1 MTGTLQLLWNVNTAR
16 GVFFKNDFF
25 PKIKLIFFRTFLPPS
40 LKIHKKSCTEEKPM
54 VKPPREESYASKQ
67 KAMVNYPKLK
77 SQQRNNNNKV
87 GEEKKEEK
95 FQLERPTTY
104 TVEPSVDD
112 LKLVISSAKE
122 LESPRARTELMSVIQ
137 KFLDGKR
144 EK

>member
-1 MTGTLQLLWNVNTAR
+1 
-16 GVFFKNDFF
+16 
-25 PKIKLIFFRTFLPPS
+25 
-40 LKIHKKSCTEEKPM
+40 M

-67 KAMVNYPKLK
+67 KALVNYPKLK
-77 SQQRNNNNKV
+77 SQQRNTNKA
-87 GEEKKEEK
+87 GEGKKEEK

-122 LESPRARTELMSVIQ
+122 LESPKARMELMSVIQ

>member
-1 MTGTLQLLWNVNTAR
+1 MGILATNYTNLY
-16 GVFFKNDFF
+16 FC
-25 PKIKLIFFRTFLPPS
+25 RTFLPPS
-40 LKIHKKSCTEEKPM
+40 LKVHKRSCTEEKPM

-77 SQQRNNNNKV
+77 SQQRNTKAA
-87 GEEKKEEK
+87 EETKKEEEK

-122 LESPRARTELMSVIQ
+122 LESPKARMELMSVIQ
-137 KFLDGKR
+137 KFLEGKR
-144 EK
+144 REK

>member
-1 MTGTLQLLWNVNTAR
+1 
-16 GVFFKNDFF
+16 
-25 PKIKLIFFRTFLPPS
+25 
-40 LKIHKKSCTEEKPM
+40 M

-77 SQQRNNNNKV
+77 SQQRKAA
-87 GEEKKEEK
+87 EETKKEEEK

-122 LESPRARTELMSVIQ
+122 LESPKARMELMSVIQ
-137 KFLDGKR
+137 KFLEGKR
-144 EK
+144 REK

>member
-1 MTGTLQLLWNVNTAR
+1 
-16 GVFFKNDFF
+16 
-25 PKIKLIFFRTFLPPS
+25 
-40 LKIHKKSCTEEKPM
+40 M

-77 SQQRNNNNKV
+77 SQQRNNNKV
-87 GEEKKEEK
+87 EEEKKEEK

-122 LESPRARTELMSVIQ
+122 LESPKARTELMSVIQ

>member
-1 MTGTLQLLWNVNTAR
+1 
-16 GVFFKNDFF
+16 
-25 PKIKLIFFRTFLPPS
+25 
-40 LKIHKKSCTEEKPM
+40 M

-77 SQQRNNNNKV
+77 SQQRNNKV
-87 GEEKKEEK
+87 EEEKKEEK

-122 LESPRARTELMSVIQ
+122 LESPKARTELMSVIQ

>member
-1 MTGTLQLLWNVNTAR
+1 
-16 GVFFKNDFF
+16 
-25 PKIKLIFFRTFLPPS
+25 
-40 LKIHKKSCTEEKPM
+40 M

-77 SQQRNNNNKV
+77 SQQRNNNKA
-87 GEEKKEEK
+87 EEEK

-122 LESPRARTELMSVIQ
+122 LESPKARTELMSLIQ

>member
-1 MTGTLQLLWNVNTAR
+1 
-16 GVFFKNDFF
+16 
-25 PKIKLIFFRTFLPPS
+25 
-40 LKIHKKSCTEEKPM
+40 M

-104 TVEPSVDD
+104 TVEPSLDD

>member
-1 MTGTLQLLWNVNTAR
+1 
-16 GVFFKNDFF
+16 
-25 PKIKLIFFRTFLPPS
+25 
-40 LKIHKKSCTEEKPM
+40 M

-77 SQQRNNNNKV
+77 SQQRNNNKV
-87 GEEKKEEK
+87 EKKEEK

-122 LESPRARTELMSVIQ
+122 LESPQTRMELMSVIQ

>member
-1 MTGTLQLLWNVNTAR
+1 
-16 GVFFKNDFF
+16 
-25 PKIKLIFFRTFLPPS
+25 
-40 LKIHKKSCTEEKPM
+40 M

-77 SQQRNNNNKV
+77 SQQRNNNNKA

-122 LESPRARTELMSVIQ
+122 LESPQARTELMSVIQ

>member
-1 MTGTLQLLWNVNTAR
+1 MNSVQ
-16 GVFFKNDFF
+16 KE
-25 PKIKLIFFRTFLPPS
+25 IIFCRTFLPPS
-40 LKIHKKSCTEEKPM
+40 LKIHKRSCTEEKPM

-77 SQQRNNNNKV
+77 SQQRNNNKV
-87 GEEKKEEK
+87 EEEKKEEK

-122 LESPRARTELMSVIQ
+122 LESPKARTELMSVIQ

>member
-1 MTGTLQLLWNVNTAR
+1 
-16 GVFFKNDFF
+16 
-25 PKIKLIFFRTFLPPS
+25 
-40 LKIHKKSCTEEKPM
+40 M
-54 VKPPREESYASKQ
+54 VKAPREESYASKQ

-77 SQQRNNNNKV
+77 SQQRNSSKV
-87 GEEKKEEK
+87 EEEEK

-122 LESPRARTELMSVIQ
+122 LESPKARTELMSVIQ

>member
-1 MTGTLQLLWNVNTAR
+1 
-16 GVFFKNDFF
+16 
-25 PKIKLIFFRTFLPPS
+25 
-40 LKIHKKSCTEEKPM
+40 M

-77 SQQRNNNNKV
+77 SQQRNGNGNKA

-122 LESPRARTELMSVIQ
+122 LESPKARTELMSVIQ

>member
-1 MTGTLQLLWNVNTAR
+1 
-16 GVFFKNDFF
+16 
-25 PKIKLIFFRTFLPPS
+25 
-40 LKIHKKSCTEEKPM
+40 M

-77 SQQRNNNNKV
+77 SQQRNKENK
-87 GEEKKEEK
+87 EEKKEEK

-122 LESPRARTELMSVIQ
+122 LESPKARMELMSVIQ

>member
-1 MTGTLQLLWNVNTAR
+1 
-16 GVFFKNDFF
+16 
-25 PKIKLIFFRTFLPPS
+25 
-40 LKIHKKSCTEEKPM
+40 M

-77 SQQRNNNNKV
+77 SQQRNNKV
-87 GEEKKEEK
+87 EEEIKEEK

-104 TVEPSVDD
+104 TVEPSLDD

-122 LESPRARTELMSVIQ
+122 LESPKARTELMSVIQ

>member
-1 MTGTLQLLWNVNTAR
+1 
-16 GVFFKNDFF
+16 
-25 PKIKLIFFRTFLPPS
+25 
-40 LKIHKKSCTEEKPM
+40 M

-77 SQQRNNNNKV
+77 SQQRNNNKV
-87 GEEKKEEK
+87 EEEKKEEK

-122 LESPRARTELMSVIQ
+122 LQSPKVRTELMSVIQ